1 MSEPVTA
8 TNPNEMG
15 EREAMG
21 LPEAFVDRI
30 DRMRYQKECAQLAS
44 RSPEQLAVTAGDPAL
59 PHLTRFAA
67 GSLLALLGDPRIDVW
82 SPEMVDVPG
91 GTATIGLRAEH
102 VDAVVAKFAAVG
114 VVREWIEKEVPAHPV
129 ELAPYRMARY
139 PVTNL
144 EYRAFLLENPG
155 TPPPTSWTFGAYPAE
170 RANHP
175 VWTVTP
181 EDADA
186 YAAWLSARTGRAFRL
201 PTEDEWEHAAAGP
214 GGRTYPWGERMA
226 EDCANTVETGPLTT
240 TPVGVH
246 PAGRGPFGTDDM
258 AGNVEEYVADDYRP
272 YPGGTAVADDL
283 LRSGA
288 GYRVARG
295 GSFTRYADLARC
307 RRRHGWYRKPMY
319 AMGFRLAETPGTP
332 APAEGAARP

>member
-1 MSEPVTA
+1 MSKSALV
-8 TNPNEMG
+8 TNPNDLG

-21 LPEAFVDRI
+21 LPAAFVDRV
-30 DRMRYQKECAQLAS
+30 DRTELQAECVRLAGDTP
-44 RSPEQLAVTAGDPAL
+44 RQLAVTAGDPAL
-59 PHLTRFAA
+59 PRLTRFAA

-91 GTATIGLRAEH
+91 GAARIGLAAEQ
-102 VDAVVAKFAAVG
+102 VDEVVAKFAAVG
-114 VVREWIEKEVPAHPV
+114 VVREWIDKEVPDHSV
-129 ELAPYRMARY
+129 DLAPFRMARY

-144 EYRAFLLENPG
+144 EYRVFLLESPN
-155 TPPPTSWTFGAYPAE
+155 TPPPSSWTFGAYPAE

-175 VWTVTP
+175 VWTVAP

-186 YAAWLSARTGRAFRL
+186 YASWLSDRTGRAFRL
-201 PTEDEWEHAAAGP
+201 PTEAEWEYAAAGP
-214 GGRTYPWGERMA
+214 GRRTYPWGDRMA
-226 EDCANTVETGPLTT
+226 EDRANTVESGLITT

-272 YPGGTAVADDL
+272 YPGGNAVADDL
-283 LRSGA
+283 LRA
-288 GYRVARG
+288 GSTYRVARG

-307 RRRHGWYRKPMY
+307 RRRHGWYHKPMY
-319 AMGFRLAETPGTP
+319 AMGFRLAETPAVPGPIEGT
-332 APAEGAARP
+332 ARP